1 MRKKLLVG
9 SLLVAV
15 LILMVPM
22 VSAVEWKTVQTE
34 LSTLTIQD
42 PSLQAILKNN
52 DKDPQPTCI
61 IMFLT
66 ALILFLKFVR
76 FIHQNFKLSQILIGL
91 IVLFIM
97 THFYG

>member
-1 MRKKLLVG
+1 MRKNVFIGTLFA
-9 SLLVAV
+9 AV
-15 LILMVPM
+15 LILMVPA
-22 VSAVEWKTVQTE
+22 VSAVEWNTLQTE
-34 LSTLTIQD
+34 LSTISAKD
-42 PSLQAILKNN
+42 PNLQAILKDN

-76 FIHQNFKLSQILIGL
+76 FIRQSFKLSEILFGL
-91 IVLFIM
+91 IFLFIL

>member
-9 SLLVAV
+9 TLLAAV

-42 PSLQAILKNN
+42 PSLQAVLKNN
-52 DKDPQPTCI
+52 DKNP
-61 IMFLT
+61 
-66 ALILFLKFVR
+66 
-76 FIHQNFKLSQILIGL
+76 
-91 IVLFIM
+91 
-97 THFYG
+97 

>member
-1 MRKKLLVG
+1 MRKKLFVG
-9 SLLVAV
+9 SLLAAV

-22 VSAVEWKTVQTE
+22 VSAVEWKTVETE
-34 LSTLTIQD
+34 LSTLTIQE
-42 PSLQAILKNN
+42 PSLKAILKND
-52 DKDPQPTCI
+52 DKNPQPTCI

-76 FIHQNFKLSQILIGL
+76 SIRQNFKLSQILFGL
-91 IVLFIM
+91 IILFIM